1 MSDSVAFLPLSQIQ
15 PNPFQPRQRMQKD
28 EINELVQSIK
38 TYGILE
44 PLVIAETPAGYQII
58 AGERRWRAAKEAGL
72 EEVPVIIKTTTPRG
86 MLEMALVENVQRV
99 DLDAIERAKAFDQLI
114 KDFKFTIGNLA
125 ERVGK
130 SVPYIS
136 NTLRLLAL
144 PDAIKDGL
152 IGGAISEGHARAIA
166 GIEDEKAM
174 IECYKL
180 ILKEGASVRRSED
193 LARRFKEASGQT
205 LTPRTGSFAIPDE
218 EVKKWQKQF
227 QSHFHS
233 KTKLAVSRSKN
244 NTKVSFTLKG
254 PPEETQADLDTL
266 LSWSEIT

>member
-1 MSDSVAFLPLSQIQ
+1 
-15 PNPFQPRQRMQKD
+15 
-28 EINELVQSIK
+28 
-38 TYGILE
+38 
-44 PLVIAETPAGYQII
+44 
-58 AGERRWRAAKEAGL
+58 
-72 EEVPVIIKTTTPRG
+72 

-205 LTPRTGSFAIPDE
+205 LAPRTGSFAIPDD